1 MQHTD
6 HLTLLEL
13 NRQVKQ
19 ALSSQL
25 LPSYWVIAEIGE
37 LRVAQNGHCYL
48 DLVEKSDDRL
58 CAKMRATIWA
68 YTYRGISSW
77 FETLTGERLRAGI
90 KVLAQVEV
98 QFHELYGLSL
108 NIKDIDA
115 QYTVGERARRRQ
127 EVIQQLIS
135 DGVYEMN
142 KGLSLPLVP
151 QRIAVISSPTA
162 AGLGDFM
169 DQLTG
174 NRYRYRF
181 DVQLFKA
188 AMQGEA
194 AEASMLS
201 ALYKIYQQ
209 MEAQPLAFDVVV
221 IIRGGGAQVDLDC
234 FDGYDLATHLAQF
247 PLPVITG
254 IGHER
259 DETVADLVAH
269 TKMKT
274 PTAVAE
280 FLISG
285 AYAFE
290 SKVAELQLRI
300 AQATQHRLRES
311 TYQLESHQAQLKYS
325 ISTQWQQHQHQ
336 LAQHQER
343 LKAYTR
349 QQLRDQHQQLTA
361 MSDDL
366 REKTQYYLTLQ
377 QQRLNACHKLLT
389 VVHPENVMKRGY
401 TITYVDGKPLQRNTK
416 VPVGSRL
423 VTKTVDTSYI
433 STVNSI
439 EKK

>member
-108 NIKDIDA
+108 NGQRYRCAIH
-115 QYTVGERARRRQ
+115 GRRAGAASAGSHSATHQRRRIRNEQ
-127 EVIQQLIS
+127 KPVAAPSAPAHCRHQLPHRRWT
-135 DGVYEMN
+135 GRLHGPTHRQPV
-142 KGLSLPLVP
+142 SLPLRGTTL
-151 QRIAVISSPTA
+151 QSHD
-162 AGLGDFM
+162 AGARPPRPVCYLPC
-169 DQLTG
+169 T
-174 NRYRYRF
+174 
-181 DVQLFKA
+181 
-188 AMQGEA
+188 
-194 AEASMLS
+194 
-201 ALYKIYQQ
+201 KIYQQ
-209 MEAQPLAFDVVV
+209 MEAQPLVFDVVV

-234 FDGYDLATHLAQF
+234 FDGYDLVTHLAQF

-290 SKVAELQLRI
+290 SKIAELQLRI

-311 TYQLESHQAQLKYS
+311 TYQLESHQAQLK
-325 ISTQWQQHQHQ
+325 
-336 LAQHQER
+336 
-343 LKAYTR
+343 
-349 QQLRDQHQQLTA
+349 
-361 MSDDL
+361 
-366 REKTQYYLTLQ
+366 
-377 QQRLNACHKLLT
+377 
-389 VVHPENVMKRGY
+389 
-401 TITYVDGKPLQRNTK
+401 
-416 VPVGSRL
+416 
-423 VTKTVDTSYI
+423 
-433 STVNSI
+433 
-439 EKK
+439 